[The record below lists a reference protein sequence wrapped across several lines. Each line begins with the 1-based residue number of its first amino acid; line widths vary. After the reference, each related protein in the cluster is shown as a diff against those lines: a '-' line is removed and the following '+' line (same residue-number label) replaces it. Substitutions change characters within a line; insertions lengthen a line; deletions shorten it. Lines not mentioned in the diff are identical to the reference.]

1 MKIGEKTLT
10 AGGQLLKNA
19 LLTHIEKI
27 NLAYLNAGEKDF
39 KISLGL
45 TINPGPAAGNH
56 KLKADISFNLEKITD
71 TFSTSVDEIQAE
83 LFDENQIARPCYL
96 RDGDDVFENVCKRC
110 NSRMDLIFVSGEG
123 LPRIIGKNDE
133 LPQLK
138 EGQMLQT
145 YACPAWADEFYK
157 EWCDLMVAKEIEQTE
172 EKPKLRKVA
181 GGKRG

>member
-10 AGGQLLKNA
+10 AGGQLLINA

-71 TFSTSVDEIQAE
+71 TFSTSVDELQTG
-83 LFDENQIARPCYL
+83 LFDENQITRPCYL
-96 RDGDDVFENVCKRC
+96 RPDEEVFENVCKRC
-110 NSRMDLIFVSGEG
+110 NFRMDLIFVSGEDM
-123 LPRIIGKNDE
+123 PRIIGKNDE
-133 LPQLK
+133 LPELK
-138 EGQMLQT
+138 DGQMLQT

-157 EWCDLMVAKEIEQTE
+157 EWCDLMVAREIEVKEQ
-172 EKPKLRKVA
+172 PKLKKIA
-181 GGKRG
+181 GGKK

>member
-1 MKIGEKTLT
+1 MNIGEKTLT
-10 AGGQLLKNA
+10 AGGQLLINA

-71 TFSTSVDEIQAE
+71 TFSTSVDEIQTE
-83 LFDENQIARPCYL
+83 LFDEDQTRRPCYL
-96 RDGDDVFENVCKRC
+96 RPGVEVFPKVCNKC
-110 NSRMDLIFVSGEG
+110 NSRMDLLFVSGDA

-133 LPQLK
+133 LPDLK
-138 EGQMLQT
+138 DGQMLQT

-157 EWCDLMVAKEIEQTE
+157 EWCDLMVAREIEVKEQ
-172 EKPKLRKVA
+172 PKLKKIA
-181 GGKRG
+181 GGKK